1 MISGLEYLKQQRGLS
16 DADIEAFSLGYCDD
30 LGKVFVAKAW
40 PTYDSLLD
48 VQSRLKDSRFRNTAL
63 FPIFNLYGDIVG
75 VSGRKVVQGENDPKY
90 VNTVY
95 PKTQHLFGFN
105 LTYLDCLNAKSAF
118 VVEGNLD
125 TVTMYKF
132 GIKNVVGMLSSNIS
146 FPQFCLLS
154 RFVDEVIFVPDG
166 DAAGQRFLDRVQ
178 GKGYSKILSICKKLE
193 LKTSYISLP
202 SGYDPDAF
210 LKKFGKDEFMKLNK
224 GEFTTHG

>member
-1 MISGLEYLKQQRGLS
+1 MINGVDYLKQTRGLLDS
-16 DADIEAFSLGYCDD
+16 DIETFSLGYCDEF
-30 LGKVFVAKAW
+30 GKVFVTKEW

-48 VQSRLKDSRFRNTAL
+48 IQNRLKDSRFRNTAL

-95 PKTQHLFGFN
+95 PKTQHLFGFH
-105 LTYLDCLNAKSAF
+105 LTHTDCLSAKSAF

-154 RFVDEVIFVPDG
+154 RFVEEVTFVPDG
-166 DAAGQRFLDRVQ
+166 DAAGQRFLERVR
-178 GKGYSKILSICKKLE
+178 GKGQSKILSICQKLG
-193 LKTSYISLP
+193 LKTSFIELP
-202 SGYDPDAF
+202 AGYDPDSY
-210 LKKFGKDEFMKLNK
+210 LKKFGKEEFMKLKK